1 MMLPVA
7 AAIIY
12 AGCTKETSDVR
23 LDPKLGTAKISNIT
37 SNSAVVQGFVVA
49 QGDGFT
55 EKGICYDIA
64 ANPTVA
70 KSKTLYTGSLTS
82 ATFDVALAG
91 LSYAT
96 QYFARAYAVGPAGTI
111 YGEEMTFTTLPV
123 VPTVTTLAVP
133 VASITGNAA
142 SGGGEVTVTGGADI
156 TARGVCWDIA
166 ENPTTAKSKTTDD
179 VDNKG
184 VGAFTSAMSG
194 LLGNKTYYVR
204 AYATNSA
211 GTAYGPQVS
220 FKTLVDLPVVTTAAV
235 TEITKVSAVSGGNVT
250 YDGGSTILARGLAW
264 SLDAN
269 PDMADN
275 TIPATPGTGVFVTSL
290 TGLTLYT
297 TYHVR
302 AYVTNSAGTTWGSD
316 VQFTTLANTRTWN
329 VPGDYVEASY
339 PGAGL
344 ANWSP
349 GSSPQVKSTL
359 TAPDAIEGYVYMAN
373 ATNQWKFATQNDW
386 SGPNY
391 TAGTT
396 PGTLSESGDNI
407 ASPAGYYK
415 INVNAAVDPMTYT
428 AVRTVWGVMGDYN
441 GWSSQTDMIYDPAT
455 RTFSLALALTSGG
468 GFKFRGTSDWSVN
481 YGSKPADGTLDT
493 EDGNN
498 IPVTIT
504 GDYAIT
510 LDLSHPNEYTYS
522 AYTWGVIGDAT
533 AGAWIS
539 DQNMTWDATNKVFTV
554 TLDLIVGSF
563 KYRANDDWAMALGGS
578 LDALVSTGGSP
589 NIPITEPGNYT
600 ITLDP
605 WKLVGTLTKN

>member
-23 LDPKLGTAKISNIT
+23 LDPKLGTAKISSIT

-96 QYFARAYAVGPAGTI
+96 QYFARAYAVGPTGTI

-156 TARGVCWDIA
+156 TARGICWDIA
-166 ENPTTAKSKTTDD
+166 ENPTIAKSKTTDD

-184 VGAFTSAMSG
+184 VGAFTSAMAG

-211 GTAYGPQVS
+211 GTGYGPQVS

-290 TGLTLYT
+290 TDLTLYT

-302 AYVTNSAGTTWGSD
+302 AYATNSAGTAWGPD
-316 VQFTTLANTRTWN
+316 VQFTTLPNTCTWY
-329 VPGDYVEASY
+329 VPGDYVTASY
-339 PGAGL
+339 PGSGL
-344 ANWSP
+344 MRTGTP
-349 GSSPQVKSTL
+349 GS
-359 TAPDAIEGYVYMAN
+359 I
-373 ATNQWKFATQNDW
+373 
-386 SGPNY
+386 
-391 TAGTT
+391 TT
-396 PGTLSESGDNI
+396 GEKHSYCS
-407 ASPAGYYK
+407 
-415 INVNAAVDPMTYT
+415 
-428 AVRTVWGVMGDYN
+428 
-441 GWSSQTDMIYDPAT
+441 
-455 RTFSLALALTSGG
+455 
-468 GFKFRGTSDWSVN
+468 
-481 YGSKPADGTLDT
+481 
-493 EDGNN
+493 
-498 IPVTIT
+498 
-504 GDYAIT
+504 
-510 LDLSHPNEYTYS
+510 
-522 AYTWGVIGDAT
+522 
-533 AGAWIS
+533 
-539 DQNMTWDATNKVFTV
+539 
-554 TLDLIVGSF
+554 
-563 KYRANDDWAMALGGS
+563 
-578 LDALVSTGGSP
+578 
-589 NIPITEPGNYT
+589 
-600 ITLDP
+600 
-605 WKLVGTLTKN
+605 

>member
-1 MMLPVA
+1 MMLFVA
-7 AAIIY
+7 AALLF
-12 AGCTKETSDVR
+12 AACTEETSNVR
-23 LDPKLGTAKISNIT
+23 LDPKLATAKVFDIT
-37 SNSAVVQGFVVA
+37 SSSATLVGFVVA

-64 ANPTVA
+64 ANPTTA
-70 KSKTLYTGSLTS
+70 KSKTPYAGSLTT
-82 ATFDVALAG
+82 AAFNVTLTG
-91 LSYAT
+91 LNYAT
-96 QYFARAYAVGPAGTI
+96 PYFARAYAIGPTGTI

-123 VPTVTTLAVP
+123 VPTLTTLAVP
-133 VASITGNAA
+133 VASITGNSA
-142 SGGGEVTVTGGADI
+142 SGGGEVTISGGADV
-156 TARGVCWDIA
+156 TARGICWAIT
-166 ENPTTAKSKTTDD
+166 ENPTTAAAKTTDGT
-179 VDNKG
+179 G
-184 VGAFTSAMSG
+184 VGAFTSAMTG

-211 GTAYGPQVS
+211 GTGYGPQVS
-220 FKTLVDLPVVTTAAV
+220 FKTLVDLPVVTTTAV
-235 TEITKVSAVSGGNVT
+235 TAITKTSAVSGGNVT
-250 YDGGSTILARGLAW
+250 YDGGGTISARGLVW
-264 SLDAN
+264 STNAN
-269 PDMADN
+269 PDLL
-275 TIPATPGTGVFVTSL
+275 TGTLIPGGTGTGTFVSNL

-302 AYVTNSAGTTWGSD
+302 AYATNSKGTAYGSD
-316 VQFTTLANTRTWN
+316 IQFTTLANTRTWN

-349 GSSPQVKSTL
+349 GSSPQVKSTV
-359 TAPDAIEGYVYMAN
+359 TAPDNIEGYVYMAG
-373 ATNQWKFATQNDW
+373 ASNQWKFATQNDW

-428 AVRTVWGVMGDYN
+428 AVATVWGVMGDYN
-441 GWSSQTDMIYDPAT
+441 GWASQTDMIYDPAT
-455 RTFSLALALTSGG
+455 RTFSLALHLTSGG

-481 YGSKPADGTLDT
+481 YGSKTANGILDT

-504 GDYAIT
+504 GDYALT
-510 LDLSHPNEYTYS
+510 MDLSHPKEYTYS

-533 AGAWIS
+533 AGGWSS
-539 DQNMTWDATNKVFTV
+539 DQNMTWDAVNKVFTV
-554 TLDLIVGSF
+554 TLDLTAGTF
-563 KYRANDDWAMALGGS
+563 KYRANDDWAMALGGT
-578 LDALVSTGGSP
+578 LGALVSTGGAP
-589 NIPITEPGNYT
+589 NLAVAEAGNYT